1 MAYSFQGFGTTF
13 YGKRD
18 FRPDG
23 TYITTEW
30 IVLFAVP
37 VIPLRSLRVQDRG
50 PAERRFAIGFGS
62 SESYAVYVKTP
73 PNIQQVVYTYA
84 FIAFLVAWAVFAV
97 WLFNGTITDVAV
109 YSMLAFGALPGVIP
123 YLLRR
128 TARRKIG
135 IR

>member
-30 IVLFAVP
+30 IILFALP
-37 VIPLRSLRVQDRG
+37 VIPLRSMRVQYRG
-50 PAERRFAIGFGS
+50 PAERRFSIGFGS
-62 SESYAVYVKTP
+62 SESYSVYGKTHP
-73 PNIQQVVYTYA
+73 DIRQVVCTYA
-84 FIAFLVAWAVFAV
+84 FIASLVGWAVFAV
-97 WLFNGTITDVAV
+97 WLFGGSTTDVAV
-109 YSMLAFGALPGVIP
+109 YSILALATLPGIIP

-128 TARRKIG
+128 SARRKVG

>member
-23 TYITTEW
+23 TYVTTEW

-37 VIPLRSLRVQDRG
+37 VIPLRSLRVQYRG
-50 PAERRFAIGFGS
+50 PAERRFPIGFGS
-62 SESYAVYVKTP
+62 FESYAMYAKTHA
-73 PNIQQVVYTYA
+73 NIQQVVYTHA
-84 FIAFLVAWAVFAV
+84 FIALLVASVASAV
-97 WLFNGTITDVAV
+97 WLFNGATTDVAV

-128 TARRKIG
+128 SARRKIG

>member
-30 IVLFAVP
+30 IIVFALP
-37 VIPLRSLRVQDRG
+37 VIPLRSLRVQYRG
-50 PAERRFAIGFGS
+50 PAERRFPIGFGS
-62 SESYAVYVKTP
+62 SDSYSMYAKTR
-73 PNIQQVVYTYA
+73 PNIRQVVYTYA
-84 FIAFLVAWAVFAV
+84 FIASLVAWAVCTV
-97 WLFNGTITDVAV
+97 WLFGGSTTDVAI
-109 YSMLAFGALPGVIP
+109 YSMLALATLPGIVP

-128 TARRKIG
+128 SARRKVG